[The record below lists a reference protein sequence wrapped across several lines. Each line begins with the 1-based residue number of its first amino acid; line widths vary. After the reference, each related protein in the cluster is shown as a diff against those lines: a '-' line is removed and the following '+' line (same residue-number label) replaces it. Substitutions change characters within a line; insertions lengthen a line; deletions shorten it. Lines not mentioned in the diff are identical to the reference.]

1 VNANKKRFR
10 LLIKGIVQGV
20 GFRPFVYN
28 LATSLGAKG
37 FVLNDANGVIIEIE
51 NVDIEKFIHL
61 LRTKKPPLSEI
72 EDITIETLNWF
83 GFEDFKIEDSTTFGD
98 KTPSIPPDM
107 GICEDC
113 LKEFDDPNDRR
124 YKYPFINCTNCG
136 PRYSIVLDIPYDR
149 KNTTMNVFEMCEDCK
164 KEYEDK
170 TNRRFHAEAI
180 SCPNCGPI
188 YWYEKDSNIYKE
200 NVFELMANDLKNSK
214 IIALKGLGGFHLIC
228 NALDEKA
235 VKTLRERK
243 KRSSKPFAIMFKSL
257 EEVLKYLEPT
267 EDEIKTL
274 TSVQKPIV
282 LIKRKPSFFEEAC
295 KGLSSV
301 GAFLAYTGIHMRLF
315 DFIDFP
321 IIATSG
327 NISDAPIC
335 KDNDEAKSKLK
346 DIADGFFM
354 HNRDINRPVDDSV
367 IKLIDDDVSI
377 IRLARSYTPKPI
389 YINTHAK
396 AISLGMGS
404 YLKSTISIFKNNAI
418 ILSPHIGDL
427 ETLDTIEHYKNT
439 LEDFLRFY
447 DVKPD
452 IVVCDMHPNF
462 FSSVYAK
469 ERFSDKAVIVS
480 LQHHKA
486 HILSVIAEQNID
498 RHQEILGIAWD
509 GTGYGEDGTIWGGE
523 FFVGNAYDLRRAF
536 YIKPYKLIGN
546 EKAIKDPRRIV
557 LSLIFELL
565 KEKAFNHPLVEK
577 LRFEEKELK
586 MLYKMWKNDIN
597 TTKTSSIGRLFDMV
611 ACLMGLTDVIDYE
624 AKGAMMVEDRY
635 IDSKEYYDF
644 HISNNEII
652 ISFEDI
658 LNEKEIDKMASK
670 FINMLFEIIVS
681 IIKLLKVKN
690 VVVSGGVFYN
700 RPLMKR
706 LKDLDGINLFYNK
719 KIPTGDGGI
728 SVGQAF
734 YGGILC

>member
-1 VNANKKRFR
+1 MSFDKKRFR
-10 LLIKGIVQGV
+10 LLIKGTVQGV

-37 FVLNDANGVIIEIE
+37 FVLNNADGVTIEIE
-51 NVDIEKFIHL
+51 NVDIDKFIYL
-61 LRTKKPPLSEI
+61 LKAKKPLLSEI
-72 EDITIETLNWF
+72 EDITIKTLDWF
-83 GFEDFKIEDSTTFGD
+83 GFEDFKIEESEAFGD
-98 KTPSIPPDM
+98 KTPSVPPDM

-113 LKEFDDPNDRR
+113 LKEFNNPSDRR

-149 KNTTMNVFEMCEDCK
+149 KNTTMNIFEMCEDCK

-188 YWYEKDSNIYKE
+188 YWYEKDGNIYKE
-200 NVFELMANDLKNSK
+200 NIFELMAKDLKDSK

-235 VKTLRERK
+235 VRTLRERK
-243 KRSSKPFAIMFKSL
+243 KRSSKPFAVMFKSL
-257 EEVLKYLEPT
+257 EEALKYLEPT
-267 EDEIKTL
+267 EDEIKAL
-274 TSVQKPIV
+274 TSIQKPIV
-282 LIKRKPSFFEEAC
+282 LIKRKSPYFEEAC

-301 GAFLAYTGIHMRLF
+301 GAFLAYTGIHLRLF

-327 NISDAPIC
+327 NISYTPIC

-354 HNRDINRPVDDSV
+354 HNRDIKRPVDDSV

-377 IRLARSYTPKPI
+377 IRLARSYAPKPI

-396 AISLGMGS
+396 AISLGMGAF
-404 YLKSTISIFKNNAI
+404 LKSTISIFKNNTI

-427 ETLDTIEHYKNT
+427 ESIDTIEHYKNT

-462 FSSVYAK
+462 FSSIYAK
-469 ERFSDKAVIVS
+469 SIFSNVIS

-486 HILSVIAEQNID
+486 HILSVIAENNIPID
-498 RHQEILGIAWD
+498 QEILGIAWD

-523 FFVGNAYDLRRAF
+523 FFVGDAYNLKRAF

-557 LSLIFELL
+557 LSFLFELL
-565 KEKAFNHPLVEK
+565 KEKAYKHPLIEK
-577 LRFEEKELK
+577 LHFEEKELK
-586 MLYKMWKNDIN
+586 TLYKMWENDIN

-611 ACLMGLTDVIDYE
+611 AYLMGLTDVIDYE

-644 HISNNEII
+644 NISNNEII

-658 LNEKEIDKMASK
+658 LGEKKIDKMASK
-670 FINMLFEIIVS
+670 FINTLFEIITSVV
-681 IIKLLKVKN
+681 KLLKAKN
-690 VVVSGGVFYN
+690 IVVSGGVFYN
-700 RPLMKR
+700 RPLMRK
-706 LKDLDGINLFYNK
+706 LKAIDGINLFYNK